1 MRPVRFIPLLF
12 CCLLLAACLESRLPE
27 GVVATVNGEP
37 VHLRSVQSLLDSRS
51 AALGTLQSSSLENMK
66 LRYGEALGTLII
78 HALVRQELEHRQIP
92 VGNAALDLAVAQV
105 RGDYEPGDLS
115 RFLADESLDEA
126 DWQALMRDHLAML
139 TFEKRVL
146 LSGIRVGLDE
156 VRAYYREHQADF
168 QLPETLDLCLIS
180 GEERAAL
187 DVFCA
192 AFPAGRKTPRSDL
205 LVQCLEVRGDEV
217 PPPWNKDTSVLK
229 PGACAPARRQ
239 NGSWQTVALVE
250 RQKAHS
256 LDMADAY
263 PLIEHILL
271 EQKKNAAFEQ
281 WLEGSLSRA
290 VIKVSPL
297 LKEELLTPASGR
309 QVQPNE
315 NDDEEVRTDAVD
327 AAPGPD
333 AASGGQAGRE
343 EKSARKSERDAA
355 RNPRQDDDATGTGR
369 R

>member
-1 MRPVRFIPLLF
+1 MRSVRFIPLLF

-51 AALGTLQSSSLENMK
+51 AALGTLQNSSLENMK
-66 LRYGEALGTLII
+66 RQYGEALGTLII

-92 VGNAALDLAVAQV
+92 VGDAALELAVAQV
-105 RGDYEPGDLS
+105 RGDYEPGGLS
-115 RFLADESLDEA
+115 KFLADESLDEA

-146 LSGIRVGLDE
+146 LPGIRVGLDE

-168 QLPETLDLCLIS
+168 QLPETLDLCLVS

-187 DVFCA
+187 DAFCA

-217 PPPWNKDTSVLK
+217 PPPWNKDTAALK

-263 PLIEHILL
+263 PLMEHILL
-271 EQKKNAAFEQ
+271 ERKKNAAFEQ

-309 QVQPNE
+309 QAQPDE
-315 NDDEEVRTDAVD
+315 NDDEEARTDAVD
-327 AAPGPD
+327 ASPGPD
-333 AASGGQAGRE
+333 AVSGGQAGRE
-343 EKSARKSERDAA
+343 EKSGRKSGRDIA
-355 RNPRQDDDATGTGR
+355 RNPRQDDAADTGR